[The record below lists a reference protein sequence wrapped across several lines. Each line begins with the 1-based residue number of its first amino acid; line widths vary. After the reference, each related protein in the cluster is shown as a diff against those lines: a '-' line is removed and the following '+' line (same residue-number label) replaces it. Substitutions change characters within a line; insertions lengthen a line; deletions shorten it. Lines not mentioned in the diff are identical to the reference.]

1 MLACKKEEKVQ
12 EETMLSP
19 QKKEKEENEEQWG
32 QETGGEKEKNVMEL
46 EEDLTEMNNITG
58 EEIFEEALEVQEG
71 REEPREDGPLDL
83 TKYSFLYPQTNN
95 TATKK
100 WVLPLKIIKERFLM
114 RQNFFDTIASLASS
128 I

>member
-100 WVLPLKIIKERFLM
+100 WVVPLKFIKERLLM
-114 RQNFFDTIASLASS
+114 RRNFFDTIASLASS

>member
-1 MLACKKEEKVQ
+1 MPGTARTSVIMLACKKEEKVQ
-12 EETMLSP
+12 EETTLSP
-19 QKKEKEENEEQWG
+19 QKKEKEEENEEQWG
-32 QETGGEKEKNVMEL
+32 QDTGGEKEKNVMEL
-46 EEDLTEMNNITG
+46 EEDLKEMNNITG

-100 WVLPLKIIKERFLM
+100 WVFLW
-114 RQNFFDTIASLASS
+114 IS
-128 I
+128 